1 MRIAICDD
9 EQAQR
14 ALLEKYI
21 SEWGQACGQSVRM
34 ELFESGEQFL
44 FHWEDDKAFDLLVLD
59 IEMGRINGMELAKKL
74 RQEKASVG
82 ILFVTGFEE
91 YMSQGY
97 EVEALHYLLKP
108 VQREKLFAVLS
119 KAAEKNSPEEKQI
132 FRTTEG
138 MISLALSDVWYVEA
152 QGHHCMLHTR
162 EKQYEVL
169 LGISSIRQELGD
181 RQEFQTCHR
190 SFTVNMR
197 HVSAMKGT
205 ELILDNDVIL
215 PVSRGMEKVVA
226 RAFVRCYK

>member
-74 RQEKASVG
+74 RQEKVSVG

-108 VQREKLFAVLS
+108 IQREKLFAVLS

-138 MISLALSDVWYVEA
+138 MISLPLSDVWYVEA

-197 HVSAMKGT
+197 HVSAMRGT

-215 PVSRGMEKVVA
+215 PVSRGMEKAVA